1 MAAHNELGRWGEQIA
16 ASFLSDKGYFIVE
29 RDWHLGHRDID
40 IIAMDGDDI
49 VFVEVKTRSTNAVMA
64 PQQAVDTRKMRSI
77 AMAASNYVRR
87 HAITNP
93 VRYDVI
99 AIVGTPETGARIE
112 HLVNAF
118 HFGYRR

>member
-118 HFGYRR
+118 HLGYRR

>member
-1 MAAHNELGRWGEQIA
+1 MAEHNELGRWGEEIA

-29 RDWHLGHRDID
+29 RDWHHGHRDID

-49 VFVEVKTRSTNAVMA
+49 VFVEVKTRSSNAFMA
-64 PQQAVDTRKMRSI
+64 PQQAVDMRKMRSI
-77 AMAASNYVRR
+77 AMSANSYVRR
-87 HAITNP
+87 NGITNP
-93 VRYDVI
+93 IRYDVV

-118 HFGYRR
+118 HLGYRR